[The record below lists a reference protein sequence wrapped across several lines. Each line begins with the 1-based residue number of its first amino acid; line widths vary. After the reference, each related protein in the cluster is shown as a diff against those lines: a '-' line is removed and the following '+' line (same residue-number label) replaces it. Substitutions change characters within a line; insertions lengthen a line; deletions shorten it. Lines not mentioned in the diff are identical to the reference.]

1 MAAAAAD
8 LDADDDDAPTT
19 CQTTVA
25 GQSFFFLSCTAQNSG
40 SGISVLCKEGL
51 DLQHM
56 DSARYST
63 RSSYSSSTRLTQRP
77 AAR

>member
-1 MAAAAAD
+1 MAAAAAAD
-8 LDADDDDAPTT
+8 LDADDDAPTKS
-19 CQTTVA
+19 QTTVA

-51 DLQHM
+51 DLQHI